1 MCSSDLVDTFCGVQ
15 VKLTEADI
23 LSSLPET
30 SVNYRPRRPPPF
42 EEDSRHRMTG
52 RHRVKDTASKV
63 VIGMKISPEMKVRN
77 LVFYAH
83 STSAVIPGQLELKV
97 VME

>member
-1 MCSSDLVDTFCGVQ
+1 MCSSDLDTFHGVQ
-15 VKLTEADI
+15 VKLTETDI

-30 SVNYRPRRPPPF
+30 SANYRPRRPPPF

-63 VIGMKISPEMKVRN
+63 D
-77 LVFYAH
+77 
-83 STSAVIPGQLELKV
+83 
-97 VME
+97 ME